1 MNRSEF
7 AKCVALLS
15 ASVGKDMQ
23 QAQAEAWYLLLQD
36 LTADELQAG
45 IAGSLQAHTYGGFP
59 PVGLIRQH
67 ARPALQG
74 LKCDADTAALAAWS
88 GVVDAMRSLGGY
100 ASVDF
105 GPVVNAVVR
114 SLGGW
119 VRLTE
124 QPSEDL
130 LRFVRPQ
137 FLQTFKAL
145 SAVGVRE
152 AEAAPLAGLADIDNS
167 RKGLP
172 VQEAK
177 PVDLRLPGAAP
188 RVLPALTAPRQ
199 RLRIAAT
206 DDTDPGTLAEPLR
219 EVATG

>member
-1 MNRSEF
+1 MTRTEF
-7 AKCVALLS
+7 GRAMALLS
-15 ASVGKDMQ
+15 AAVGRSMPSEQ
-23 QAQAEAWYLLLQD
+23 VEAWHLLLGD

-45 IAGSLQAHTYGGFP
+45 IVSALNAHTYGGFP
-59 PVGLIRQH
+59 AVGQIRQH
-67 ARPALQG
+67 ARPELQG

-124 QPSEDL
+124 QSSEDL

-177 PVDLRLPGAAP
+177 PVDLCLPGPAP
-188 RVLPALTAPRQ
+188 RVLPGLTGPERQ
-199 RLRIAAT
+199 ARRLTSSGPQLVGDI
-206 DDTDPGTLAEPLR
+206 
-219 EVATG
+219 VASKAGNT